1 MLKKGDE
8 WHTMEER
15 RGRRT
20 KGHEKLARERIE
32 RLFNLAEEIVV
43 TDLEVLTAMKT
54 AVLDGWYMPM
64 TLGLNLEKRLIGN
77 IKPNN

>member
-1 MLKKGDE
+1 MCIRD
-8 WHTMEER
+8 R
-15 RGRRT
+15 
-20 KGHEKLARERIE
+20 
-32 RLFNLAEEIVV
+32 
-43 TDLEVLTAMKT
+43 LTAMKT